1 MIIKKWPVFQCL
13 LVALVLACAPCL
25 AAQAEAV
32 DEPVQ
37 DQTFRLTQTAAKDAL
52 TVLRSIVGTKNF
64 RVADER
70 TIVVR
75 DTAEILAMA
84 AAVVEMADSSD
95 APAAEGRLAVSD
107 GTVITCVT
115 LENAW
120 AVDVMEALRTQM
132 RIARIATLGEKKVF
146 LRDTDDQI
154 TAALKVISE
163 LESPASH

>member
-25 AAQAEAV
+25 AAQAEAA
-32 DEPVQ
+32 DEPIQ
-37 DQTFRLTQTAAKDAL
+37 DLTFRLTQITAKEAA
-52 TVLRSIVGTKNF
+52 TTLRTIAGTKDF
-64 RVADER
+64 RAVDER

-75 DTAEILAMA
+75 GTAENLALV

-95 APAAEGRLAVSD
+95 APTAEGRLAVSD

-120 AVDVMEALRTQM
+120 AIDVMEALRTQLQ
-132 RIARIATLGEKKVF
+132 IARIATLGEKKVF